1 MNRGRWQRHAMPS
14 RPVPIPTRGE
24 PVGTAPGLGQ
34 MPVFIPTDRDIKA
47 QSVRVADMLI
57 FGPMMI
63 YAGLGKATPQW
74 LRVGMV
80 IIGAG
85 TVLYNLANYLTIE
98 REEAAG
104 LGQMEAGPMH
114 KAQADLH
121 RPINLI
127 RQLHVNELQR

>member
-1 MNRGRWQRHAMPS
+1 MNGRHRPLPS

-24 PVGTAPGLGQ
+24 PVGSAPGLGQ
-34 MPVFIPTDRDIKA
+34 LPMIIPTARDIKA
-47 QSVRVADMLI
+47 QSVRMADVLV
-57 FGPMMI
+57 FGPLMI
-63 YAGLGKATPQW
+63 YAGLGRATPQW

-85 TVLYNLANYLTIE
+85 TVIYNLANYLTIE
-98 REEAAG
+98 REETGA
-104 LGQMEAGPMH
+104 LSQMQWGPME
-114 KAQADLH
+114 KASDLH

>member
-1 MNRGRWQRHAMPS
+1 MNGRHRPLPS
-14 RPVPIPTRGE
+14 RPVPIPVQGE

-34 MPVFIPTDRDIKA
+34 MPMIIPTARDIKA
-47 QSVRVADMLI
+47 QSVRMADVLV
-57 FGPMMI
+57 FGPLMI
-63 YAGLGKATPQW
+63 YAGLGKATPPW

-85 TVLYNLANYLTIE
+85 TVIYNLANYLTIE
-98 REEAAG
+98 REETGA
-104 LGQMEAGPMH
+104 LGQMQWGPME
-114 KAQADLH
+114 KASDLH